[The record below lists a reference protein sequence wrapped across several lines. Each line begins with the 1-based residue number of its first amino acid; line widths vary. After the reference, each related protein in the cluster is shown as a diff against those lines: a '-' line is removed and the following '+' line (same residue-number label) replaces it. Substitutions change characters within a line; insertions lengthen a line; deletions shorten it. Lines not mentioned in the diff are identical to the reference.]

1 MDRTNKL
8 EVLRKRNNLSQEEVF
23 EKMGFYGYG
32 RTSKNISKYETGE
45 QQMPFLTAIMYAQ
58 SVGATLDEMAYL
70 LYPEQPY
77 HDIHGIS
84 DVMSN
89 KRTTQIKCK
98 KVIPKDHTCIMG
110 THIDGVERLAIVPAF
125 NKAIEKGESIFY
137 FGDAELVRHI
147 ADEHPEYEVHYST
160 YPYSDLNILPEKTSI
175 EDIML
180 FINRIAD
187 LSEGLGVGD
196 EYFRDISERVLYDV
210 IINMIDKGKDI
221 TLSSISEE
229 LNHLDTCD
237 YIEDEDCNYL
247 FMHTRGMRNFITY
260 LAMYLYKGDNCL
272 KEGTGMVFVDD
283 ICQKNHIIVVNAFPL
298 EKDSAINITLMFMQ
312 YCKKVNE
319 YHMKTNIILEETGL
333 FLKHIPYGELVEH
346 LRNDEIYDTWTIAIP
361 SIEVLQSIYGGDVS
375 ELMLRFPN
383 IQTTLR
389 HMSMNTEKYIS
400 SVMDDTLKLDDKE
413 FISIKRINGIPY
425 REEK

>member
-1 MDRTNKL
+1 MDRTNLL
-8 EVLRKRNNLSQEEVF
+8 EALRKRNNLSQEEVF

-77 HDIHGIS
+77 HDIHGKS
-84 DVMSN
+84 SAMSN
-89 KRTTQIKCK
+89 ESKSKRYNKIN
-98 KVIPKDHTCIMG
+98 PKDHTCIIG
-110 THIDGVERLAIVPAF
+110 THMDGVDNKAIVPAF

-137 FGDAELVRHI
+137 FGDAQLVRQI
-147 ADEHPEYEVHYST
+147 ADEHPEYEVHYSK
-160 YPYSDLNILPEKTSI
+160 YPYSELSILPEKTSI
-175 EDIML
+175 EDITL
-180 FINRIAD
+180 FINHIGD

-196 EYFRDISERVLYDV
+196 AYFRDINKQVLYRV
-210 IINMIDKGKDI
+210 MINMIKKGKDI
-221 TLSSISEE
+221 SLLTIIEE

-237 YIEDEDCNYL
+237 YFEDEDCKML
-247 FMHTRGMRNFITY
+247 FMQSRGLRNFLTY
-260 LAMYLYKGDNCL
+260 LYINNRVDHLNDNDGSAD
-272 KEGTGMVFVDD
+272 KVFADD
-283 ICQKNHIIVVNAFPL
+283 ICKKKHIVIADAYPI
-298 EKDSAINITLMFMQ
+298 EKESAINVTLMFMQ
-312 YCKKVNE
+312 YCKKINE

-389 HMSMNTEKYIS
+389 HMSMNTEKYLS

-413 FISIKRINGIPY
+413 FISIKRMNGIPY